1 MSHDG
6 ATRLQSRD
14 AETSDGSWTGER
26 HLCPLTCVLP
36 QLLTQA
42 DVGELQH
49 LLPFLALSFSVPST
63 SCKKKGQIYTSEED
77 SGDTVTA
84 GTPTPVL
91 AEGGFF
97 LMHKGQ

>member
-14 AETSDGSWTGER
+14 AETSEGSWTGER
-26 HLCPLTCVLP
+26 RLCPLTCVLP

-63 SCKKKGQIYTSEED
+63 SCKKKRQ
-77 SGDTVTA
+77 V
-84 GTPTPVL
+84 
-91 AEGGFF
+91 
-97 LMHKGQ
+97 